1 MSAKYVSDYKFEYLH
16 NLRTV
21 VIPYLKKYE
30 TERIGWLILSSVI
43 GALIFGIAFGILYWY
58 FSKTGQLRA
67 GITKLALWVAGGAFV
82 VWKFFQS
89 HFEYKLKGAVM
100 PTLMEALPGFEWD
113 FEPEEDWEQKILDT
127 KIFPYAKKIKQ
138 YYFDN
143 FVGYYREVYMNF
155 SSGYYQAARFLSGQ
169 FEFNGPVI
177 RIKMN
182 KPFVG
187 ATVLRPNDLKDKD
200 CSDLKR
206 AGLQKIELEDME
218 FNKKF
223 LIYSTDQIEARYLL
237 TTGFMER
244 FKNIAKAYKSSRIF
258 CSFYDEYL
266 YIAPYTKEDVFSLFG
281 LTKPLTDIR
290 PYNVIFEQVASVLS
304 MVDYLKLDQQLGL

>member
-1 MSAKYVSDYKFEYLH
+1 MSAESVFDYKFEYLH

-21 VIPYLKKYE
+21 VIPYLRKYE
-30 TERIGWLILSSVI
+30 SERIGWLILSSVA
-43 GALIFGIAFGILYWY
+43 GALIFALAFGILYWY

-67 GITKLALWVAGGAFV
+67 GITKLSIWIAGGAFV
-82 VWKFFQS
+82 VWKSIQS
-89 HFEYKLKGAVM
+89 YFEYKLKGEIM
-100 PTLMEALPGFEWD
+100 PTLMEALPGFEWE
-113 FEPEEDWEQKILDT
+113 FEPEEGFEQKITDT
-127 KIFPYAKKIKQ
+127 KIFPHAKKVKQ

-143 FVGYYREVYMNF
+143 FVGHYRDVKMDF
-155 SSGYYQAARFLSGQ
+155 SSGYYQTTRFLSGP

-182 KPFVG
+182 KPFMG

-200 CSDLKR
+200 CSDLQKV
-206 AGLQKIELEDME
+206 GLQKVELEDVE

-223 LIYSTDQIEARYLL
+223 LIYSTDQVEARYLL
-237 TTGFMER
+237 TTGFMDR
-244 FKNIAKAYKSSRIF
+244 FKNIAMAYKSSRIF

-290 PYNVIFEQVASVLS
+290 PYNIMFEQVASVLS
-304 MVDYLKLDQQLGL
+304 MVDYLKLDQKLGL